1 MNRHISKSQR
11 QGFIILMI
19 CSAIMLDIGIYMFVA
34 DFNVS
39 LVFVGIVNVILN
51 IKLVI
56 SLLLGR

>member
-1 MNRHISKSQR
+1 
-11 QGFIILMI
+11 
-19 CSAIMLDIGIYMFVA
+19 MFVA